1 MNATKI
7 GAEYVCVPQRSSSS
21 VPEAIVTTMMVV
33 TAMMVHRT
41 VADAAV
47 AVQVHP
53 CGVLDGAEHR
63 VHGRR
68 AVVMHDLRRR
78 SVVMCRRRGVGGAAV
93 LWPAVLLP
101 AVLWPAVLWAA
112 VVVLG
117 SVLVIHGPVTDAA
130 IAVQVHACGIFDG
143 ADHGIDRWA
152 GAVTEHTADAAVT
165 VEVHSVRRSA
175 RLTIML

>member
-1 MNATKI
+1 
-7 GAEYVCVPQRSSSS
+7 
-21 VPEAIVTTMMVV
+21 V
-33 TAMMVHRT
+33 TAMMVHRAVT
-41 VADAAV
+41 DAAV
-47 AVQVHP
+47 AIEVHP
-53 CGVLDGAEHR
+53 CGILDGAEHR
-63 VHGRR
+63 MHGRR

-117 SVLVIHGPVTDAA
+117 SVLVIHGPVADAA

-143 ADHGIDRWA
+143 VDHGVDRWA
-152 GAVTEHTADAAVT
+152 GTVTEHTADAAVT
-165 VEVHSVRRSA
+165 VQVHSRAALGPVDHHVVKEAHGCLRVVRGLVFEVVA
-175 RLTIML
+175 DVVGAKCVF